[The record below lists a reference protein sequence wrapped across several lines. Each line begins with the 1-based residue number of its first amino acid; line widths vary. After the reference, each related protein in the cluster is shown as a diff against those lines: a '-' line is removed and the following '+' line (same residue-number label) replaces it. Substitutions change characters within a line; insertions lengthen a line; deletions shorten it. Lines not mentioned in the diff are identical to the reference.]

1 MDTNDDHPLRR
12 LRETLNMSIDDLAA
26 SSGVSA
32 RTIIRAEAGQGLY
45 PGSRRLL
52 CQFFKQSPVELG
64 LVHSQHS
71 QKRVL
76 VASERA
82 VPLLGIDDMKRREL
96 LRLLSIAGS
105 ALVLELDWERL
116 GDALAQPTRI
126 DPSVLQELA
135 TLNQL
140 YWQNYRVASQKSAIL
155 DDVLAHLDALTQ
167 ALSAAQTATQRQQL
181 SILASSLAQ
190 LCGEIFFDASS
201 YADAAQCYTFAI
213 SAAKEVKAY
222 DLWACA
228 LVRHAFLPIYD
239 RRFQDALPLLHAA
252 EKVAQRGD
260 GTLSTKHWVA
270 MVLAEAYAG
279 SGMLDDCRRAL
290 DLTEGV
296 RGVKDGTNS
305 TWLRFDGERILEECG
320 ACLVKLG
327 QGDLAEPVLQDALR
341 LHPNATRR
349 RGMVLTDLALA
360 AGMRGD
366 VEQACTLGT
375 EVIQIA
381 QQGASGM
388 LKKGLQVLQT
398 HLSPFATNS
407 DVKDLNAQIRLL
419 SSI

>member
-1 MDTNDDHPLRR
+1 MRI
-12 LRETLNMSIDDLAA
+12 SWA
-26 SSGVSA
+26 S
-32 RTIIRAEAGQGLY
+32 
-45 PGSRRLL
+45 
-52 CQFFKQSPVELG
+52 
-64 LVHSQHS
+64 
-71 QKRVL
+71 
-76 VASERA
+76 
-82 VPLLGIDDMKRREL
+82 D
-96 LRLLSIAGS
+96 
-105 ALVLELDWERL
+105 
-116 GDALAQPTRI
+116 
-126 DPSVLQELA
+126 
-135 TLNQL
+135 
-140 YWQNYRVASQKSAIL
+140 
-155 DDVLAHLDALTQ
+155 
-167 ALSAAQTATQRQQL
+167 
-181 SILASSLAQ
+181 LAQ
-190 LCGEIFFDASS
+190 LCGEIFFDASL
-201 YADAAQCYTFAI
+201 YTDAAHCYSFAA
-213 SAAKEVKAY
+213 SAAKEALAH

-270 MVLAEAYAG
+270 MVSAEAYAG

-305 TWLRFDGERILEECG
+305 TWLRFDGERILEERG

-327 QGDLAEPVLQDALR
+327 QGDLAAPALQDALR